1 MPEQSQNQPKEKDM
15 NNQVIAN
22 WAKTAKPREQIVY
35 YVGGN
40 LAANTDVSDD
50 NGIQAIRDLYDDGR
64 ISLAQKRLSKGNGS
78 EFEYIAI
85 MRKRRANIERG
96 HKFSF
101 FASSFSMTEL
111 LAA

>member
-15 NNQVIAN
+15 NNQFIDN
-22 WAKTAKPREQIVY
+22 WAKTANPGERVVY
-35 YVGGN
+35 FTGGN
-40 LAANTDVSDD
+40 LAANTDARDD

-78 EFEYIAI
+78 TFEYIAI

-101 FASSFSMTEL
+101 FAASFSMTEL